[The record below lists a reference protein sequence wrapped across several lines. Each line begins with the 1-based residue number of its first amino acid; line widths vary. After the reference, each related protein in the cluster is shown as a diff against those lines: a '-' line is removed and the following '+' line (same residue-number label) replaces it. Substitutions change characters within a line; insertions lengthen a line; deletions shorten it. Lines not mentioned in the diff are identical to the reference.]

1 MMALLKNNLPHLI
14 KDPYD
19 LYKRAGFVGM
29 RGKKD
34 SLEDGNNLLVNKRA
48 GFVGMRGKKMAEDNE
63 DGFALS
69 KRAGF
74 VGMRGKKWS
83 FWSPRDVKPNIS
95 VKLIFNELETTGI
108 SPGSNAPTLAI
119 DDSKLQIYGISWQQ
133 RRQLR
138 HEQDETGGIRRN
150 EGLSLGR
157 GASARPT
164 LIS

>member
-1 MMALLKNNLPHLI
+1 MEL
-14 KDPYD
+14 
-19 LYKRAGFVGM
+19 
-29 RGKKD
+29 
-34 SLEDGNNLLVNKRA
+34 SLNDEPKPEWSNTHDFLQYLKRA
-48 GFVGMRGKKMAEDNE
+48 GFVGMRGKKMAEDDE

-95 VKLIFNELETTGI
+95 VKLIFNEMETTGI